1 VVVVALPIRITIYAC
16 IKHCL
21 CLSFQVRKQSV
32 CPYSR
37 IVRYRINQQVDHGT
51 SQGNYL
57 TPSQRAIRIN
67 ERWNFTSTLFI
78 CLLRDKDHSMSHFY
92 LTNLYQL
99 HQYQDFSPPN
109 IRHCTDLVFFTERR
123 EHTTWIEFSI
133 LRFVLSLS
141 LPHHILLL
149 NTVCTCEEFRF
160 LRWVLMSVGNDET
173 HRLAAW

>member
-1 VVVVALPIRITIYAC
+1 VVLALPIRIAIYAC
-16 IKHCL
+16 IKHYL
-21 CLSFQVRKQSV
+21 CLSFQVRKQYV

-109 IRHCTDLVFFTERR
+109 IRHCTALIWFFYRKKRTHDMDRVFYSTLCSFSLPSSSYPIVKYGVHLRGISLSPVGLNERR
-123 EHTTWIEFSI
+123 E
-133 LRFVLSLS
+133 
-141 LPHHILLL
+141 
-149 NTVCTCEEFRF
+149 
-160 LRWVLMSVGNDET
+160 
-173 HRLAAW
+173 